1 MTFHDLF
8 FNSRVGYLLQIIPFM
23 LLVAVIFWILRGR
36 WLRQHGLSRS
46 GMFRE
51 GLLVVFTCY
60 LAGLFSLICT
70 PANFW
75 GMFWYRIV
83 YGYSGGE
90 LDPLFSGSFNPVPT
104 IFKYL
109 SGEYTGGSWILFMYI
124 GNALL
129 FLPFGLLLPAV
140 QPAGLL
146 KVLRFALAAS
156 LAMEL
161 FQPIVG
167 RSFDT
172 DDLITNILGT
182 LIGYSLYFILNRIV
196 TKKEVTT

>member
-8 FNSRVGYLLQIIPFM
+8 FNSRMGYLLQIIPFM
-23 LLVAVIFWILRGR
+23 LLATAIFWMLRGK
-36 WLRQHGLSRS
+36 WLRRQGLDRS
-46 GMFRE
+46 GIFRE
-51 GLLVVFTCY
+51 GLLVVFICY
-60 LAGLFSLICT
+60 LTGLFSLVCT

-75 GMFWYRIV
+75 ARLWYFIFYRQP
-83 YGYSGGE
+83 GGE

-104 IFKYL
+104 LFKYL
-109 SGEYTGGSWILFMYI
+109 SGAYTGGSWILFMYI

-129 FLPFGLLLPAV
+129 FLPFGLLLPAIH
-140 QPAGLL
+140 PAGLP
-146 KVLRFALAAS
+146 KVLGFALVLS
-156 LAMEL
+156 LAVEL

-167 RSFDT
+167 RSFDG